1 MRPTVGKTSK
11 NTGSLGAPGS
21 WEKQRRRGSGQE
33 AGKLPN
39 KHHILED
46 LDIVVWGA
54 LEKLVGHCLPR
65 LGNTFNATTI
75 LNNSRGRQAMQEAQ
89 LTITETLWDQVLT
102 AFRDIQKELR
112 EDARIRGMSSCSV
125 TRTSSASRTVSMR
138 PRDFGMTLQSGR
150 LLPSTRKQPS
160 GAQVHNL
167 RSQHPDQSAYYPGL

>member
-1 MRPTVGKTSK
+1 MAQHVFQDQERKARRTSRQQERKSIEDRMRPT
-11 NTGSLGAPGS
+11 
-21 WEKQRRRGSGQE
+21 
-33 AGKLPN
+33 
-39 KHHILED
+39 
-46 LDIVVWGA
+46 
-54 LEKLVGHCLPR
+54 
-65 LGNTFNATTI
+65 
-75 LNNSRGRQAMQEAQ
+75 
-89 LTITETLWDQVLT
+89 VLT